1 MSLVSRPSPPSAEE
15 IETGQRGLAVVQML
29 TGHWV
34 AQVVRTAAELQVMD
48 HVAAGEQTAGAVAGA
63 EGSDPQAT
71 YRLMRACASLGLL
84 ASSGGGVFSVTPTGQ
99 LLRGGVPGSLREMAL
114 AQSAHGH
121 WQSWELLPEA
131 VRAGHHQV
139 SAALGTDDM
148 WGYFAQHPD
157 EAALFSA
164 AMSNMTGLVTENI
177 AAGLDLDGAKTVLDV
192 GGANGALILRL
203 MQAHPEITGQV
214 FDLPH
219 IVDGARKAAADA
231 GLAERFTATGGDFF
245 AGPLPAADYYLLKW
259 VLHDWD
265 DAKCVSILRN
275 VRASAAPGTRML
287 VVEAVIGEIGAPDAA
302 ALIDINMLVATD
314 GQERELAELDALFE
328 ASGWARVAASPI
340 TPPQF
345 MIEVEA
351 T

>member
-1 MSLVSRPSPPSAEE
+1 MSLARRPSAPSAEE
-15 IETGQRGLAVVQML
+15 IEMGQRGLAVVQML

-34 AQVVRTAAELQVMD
+34 AQIVRTAAELRVMD
-48 HVAAGEQTAGAVAGA
+48 HVAAGEQTADAVASS
-63 EGSDPQAT
+63 ERSDPKAT

-84 ASSGGGVFSVTPTGQ
+84 AYDGGGVFSVTPTGQ
-99 LLRGGVPGSLREMAL
+99 LLRSGVPGSLREMAL
-114 AQSAHGH
+114 VQSAHGH
-121 WQSWELLPEA
+121 WRSWELLPEA
-131 VRAGHHQV
+131 VRAGHQQA
-139 SAALGTDDM
+139 SAALGTDM
-148 WGYFAQHPD
+148 WGYFAQHPT
-157 EAALFSA
+157 EGALFSA

-177 AAGLDLDGAKTVLDV
+177 AAALDLEGAKTVLDV
-192 GGANGALILRL
+192 GGANGALVLRL

-231 GLAERFTATGGDFF
+231 GLAERFTAVGGDFF

-265 DAKCVSILRN
+265 EAECVSILRN
-275 VRASAAPGTRML
+275 VRAGAALCSKML
-287 VVEAVIGEIGAPDAA
+287 VVEAVVGEIGKPDAA
-302 ALIDINMLVATD
+302 ALIDINMLVTTN
-314 GQERELAELDALFE
+314 GQERDLAELDALFGV
-328 ASGWARVAASPI
+328 SGWTRVAARPI